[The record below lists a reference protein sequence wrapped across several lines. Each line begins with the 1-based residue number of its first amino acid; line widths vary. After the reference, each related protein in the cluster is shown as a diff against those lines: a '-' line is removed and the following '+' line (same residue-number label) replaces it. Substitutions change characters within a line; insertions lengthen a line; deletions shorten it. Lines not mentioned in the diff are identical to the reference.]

1 MTTTKM
7 GTKAT
12 TRMANAG
19 WWAVAALVAVGA
31 CGSDGGDE
39 GSFDLPTAGSL
50 GGPVLPSP
58 RVQPLYFKGF
68 PYATEMDTFLTRLA
82 STPYWST
89 VTSEYGVGALTS
101 LPGYATNVSVPARLT
116 DQTLPGLLA
125 AALTEGTAAL
135 GSPRADTIY
144 ALFFD
149 PATTLVVTELTLC
162 QPGQPSAYHDEWA
175 VGGLQVPVAIV
186 PTCASFPGQPSLT
199 GAGVVTL
206 ALSHELVE
214 AATDPFPNTRPAW
227 TGIDRDHVL
236 WSVAF
241 SGAELADLC
250 ENDVPN
256 TVMPGDIGYPV
267 QRIWSNEGARAG
279 TGPCVPVPAGEVYFN
294 AVADLPSRGT
304 ATIGQTQQSY
314 SVPVQQAAIG
324 AQASAHLTFHGGPGA
339 PTDLRAVAFELD
351 DATSSQSAH
360 PVVVTGKVGQSVT
373 AQIATSSSATGV
385 VPLIV
390 GAGSGHGD
398 LHLWVGGVDRR

>member
-1 MTTTKM
+1 M
-7 GTKAT
+7 AT
-12 TRMANAG
+12 
-19 WWAVAALVAVGA
+19 VLVAVAA
-31 CGSDGGDE
+31 CGSDGGGDE

-58 RVQPLYFKGF
+58 RVQPIYFKGY
-68 PYATEMDTFLTRLA
+68 PYVMETDTFLTRLA
-82 STPYWST
+82 SSPYWST

-101 LPGYATNVSVPARLT
+101 LPGYAAKVSVPATLT
-116 DQTLPGLLA
+116 DETLPGLL
-125 AALTEGTAAL
+125 TAAL
-135 GSPRADTIY
+135 AEGAATLGPARADTVY

-149 PATTLVVTELTLC
+149 PATTLVVMGMTLC
-162 QPGQPSAYHDEWA
+162 QPGQPSAYHDEWSA
-175 VGGLQVPVAIV
+175 GGLQVPVAVV

-241 SGAELADLC
+241 SGAEVADLC

-256 TVMPGDIGYPV
+256 TVTPGDIGYPV

-279 TGPCVPVPAGEVYFN
+279 TGPCVPVPAGEVYVN

-304 ATIGQTQQSY
+304 VMVGPTQQTV
-314 SVPVQQAAIG
+314 SVPVLQAAIG
-324 AQASAHLTFHGGPGA
+324 AQASAHLTFHGGPGVT
-339 PTDLRAVAFELD
+339 TDLRAVAFEID
-351 DATSSQSAH
+351 DASSAQTAH
-360 PVVVTGKVGQSVT
+360 PVAVMGKVGQSVT
-373 AQIATSSSATGV
+373 AQIAASSSATGV

-390 GAGSGHGD
+390 GATSGHGD